1 VLLLPRLRVGTS
13 TARFLCAFLVRW
25 RSHRPYRGSR
35 STLTWARSLFKIFG
49 AMGCLGSRH
58 GNILFHVPFF
68 LSSRFSFSGVLFFRM
83 GSWPAV
89 KRVIYP
95 VSCMTGSCTLWEFQS
110 LRFTW
115 CLFFFEISLIVS
127 SPLFYSSPVRH
138 RAKLDMSWPLFW
150 PCNPDIE
157 LLSDI
162 Y

>member
-1 VLLLPRLRVGTS
+1 MLLLPRLRVGTS
-13 TARFLCAFLVRW
+13 TVRFLCAFPVRW
-25 RSHRPYRGSR
+25 RSHRLYRGSR

-115 CLFFFEISLIVS
+115 CLFLRNFPYCFL
-127 SPLFYSSPVRH
+127 LHCFTLLQ
-138 RAKLDMSWPLFW
+138 LDIGQNRFGPA
-150 PCNPDIE
+150 IQ
-157 LLSDI
+157 I
-162 Y
+162 